1 MALKRVTMQDIAD
14 ACGLSRNTVSKVF
27 NGRGAVPEMTKKT
40 VLDKAQELGYY
51 QRPEGDEVPETG
63 RGSVALLTQHKL
75 LSHNFGAFFITS
87 FTDQIC
93 RSGYTMK
100 IYEVSP
106 EEIAEKKLPP
116 HLNLEE
122 TAGILG
128 IELFDREY
136 LEMICALGKPTV
148 FVDGHAC
155 ASRSLFQCDYIS
167 MENIASETALVNRM
181 IQRGAR
187 RLGFVGDKE
196 HCNSFHERWIGYCV
210 SLGEAGLPI
219 DPNLCILDEDGPAYS
234 DIEWLLGKLAAMP
247 ELPDAFVCAN
257 DYLAI
262 HLMTALGS
270 GRPAAC
276 NGADPQRGD
285 RPPCRLHSVR
295 ADPIPR
301 GTVLLDKREDNAHLG
316 KKHTIKRLRCYCM
329 HENRDADLTAE
340 RAFFSESQ
348 TVLRTQ

>member
-262 HLMTALGS
+262 HLMTALKKMELSIPADIMISGFDGS
-270 GRPAAC
+270 MEAALVDPPLATAQIPSVEIGRLAASILSERIRSPGGLFC
-276 NGADPQRGD
+276 WTN
-285 RPPCRLHSVR
+285 VKTT
-295 ADPIPR
+295 PIW
-301 GTVLLDKREDNAHLG
+301 G
-316 KKHTIKRLRCYCM
+316 KSIR
-329 HENRDADLTAE
+329 
-340 RAFFSESQ
+340 
-348 TVLRTQ
+348 